1 MKKNH
6 NIIQYIISI
15 RNIVFL
21 ITGCL
26 LIFGI
31 YAIFNMPRQ
40 EFPDFTI
47 RQGLIIGVYP
57 GASSNQ
63 VEEHLTS
70 EVEKFLFEFKEINRK
85 KTYSVSKEGMMII
98 FVEMSDDVKNADQ
111 FWAKIR
117 HGLNELK
124 QTLPSGVI
132 ALFANSEFGE
142 TSAII
147 LSLESETK
155 SYKELEKYLKVLK
168 DELRKNPDVSKI
180 KEFGLQKEQ
189 ISIYIDQN
197 KLANYGIKPLTL
209 LASLKTEGEVSYG
222 GELDNGYLV
231 HPIHIHPRYQTDK
244 DIAEQIVYTD
254 PFGNV
259 VRLKDIAKIVR
270 EYPKSES
277 YVLNNGHKAVLVS
290 LEMHSGNNIV
300 QFGEEIDKIVE
311 KFSST
316 LPEDVRLN
324 KIANMPEVVQ
334 NSVNNFLKE
343 FFIAIFSVIL
353 VTMLLLPK
361 KVASIAGI
369 TIPISVFITLGI
381 MFILKIPFHTV
392 SLAALIVVLG
402 MIVDNSIV
410 IIDNHIEKLDI
421 GENPWDAAWKSA
433 NELFVPVFTATL
445 IISLAFFPL
454 LLFLKGTYYDF
465 ISSFPV
471 TIGLALGISLI
482 VAEFLVPI
490 LNYLLIK
497 KGLKEQ
503 FKSKKRK
510 TFLDILQGF
519 YDKTLEWAFK
529 RKKLVIFIGIG
540 SFLMAILLGL
550 VVKRQLFPFVER
562 NQFAVEIFL
571 PTGSSLTQTE
581 KIVDSL
587 QNVFKNDKRIIN
599 YAAFIGTS
607 SPRFHATYAPNLPS
621 NNYAQFVITTVS
633 NEATENILSE
643 YSNKYYNAFPEAHIK
658 WKQLELTDKSA
669 PIEIRISGDSIKE
682 LKKISEKVKNILKST
697 NGVYWARDDFEEP
710 MQSIN
715 LDLNFDEM
723 NRLGL
728 SKSLVSYSIAAG
740 FTGIPL
746 TTVWEDDYP
755 VKVVL
760 RLQKNKH
767 DSYNDLYNQYITSPL
782 LGTSI
787 HLRQIATPLPE
798 WNEGVIVR
806 RNGIR
811 TITIRGDVQKGVYVS
826 EVLDKVKPEID
837 KIILPDGYSKE
848 YGGELEG
855 EKENYSM
862 LSVSLLTSIIISF
875 FILLFQFRKIK
886 LSLLILITMPLS
898 IFGAILGLIIINYPF
913 SFTSFVG
920 IISLCG
926 MVVRNGIIYVDYA
939 ENIRKENKLSP
950 SEAAIAAGK
959 RRMRPIFLTSAA
971 ASVGVIP
978 MIISKSSLWG
988 PLATV
993 ICFGL
998 IFAMILSLYVLPVL
1012 YEFVTKKENK
1022 IPIEENV

>member
-1 MKKNH
+1 
-6 NIIQYIISI
+6 
-15 RNIVFL
+15 
-21 ITGCL
+21 
-26 LIFGI
+26 
-31 YAIFNMPRQ
+31 MPRQ

-421 GENPWDAAWKSA
+421 GENPWDAA
-433 NELFVPVFTATL
+433 
-445 IISLAFFPL
+445 
-454 LLFLKGTYYDF
+454 
-465 ISSFPV
+465 
-471 TIGLALGISLI
+471 
-482 VAEFLVPI
+482 
-490 LNYLLIK
+490 
-497 KGLKEQ
+497 
-503 FKSKKRK
+503 
-510 TFLDILQGF
+510 
-519 YDKTLEWAFK
+519 
-529 RKKLVIFIGIG
+529 
-540 SFLMAILLGL
+540 
-550 VVKRQLFPFVER
+550 
-562 NQFAVEIFL
+562 
-571 PTGSSLTQTE
+571 
-581 KIVDSL
+581 
-587 QNVFKNDKRIIN
+587 
-599 YAAFIGTS
+599 
-607 SPRFHATYAPNLPS
+607 
-621 NNYAQFVITTVS
+621 
-633 NEATENILSE
+633 
-643 YSNKYYNAFPEAHIK
+643 
-658 WKQLELTDKSA
+658 
-669 PIEIRISGDSIKE
+669 
-682 LKKISEKVKNILKST
+682 
-697 NGVYWARDDFEEP
+697 
-710 MQSIN
+710 
-715 LDLNFDEM
+715 
-723 NRLGL
+723 
-728 SKSLVSYSIAAG
+728 
-740 FTGIPL
+740 
-746 TTVWEDDYP
+746 
-755 VKVVL
+755 
-760 RLQKNKH
+760 
-767 DSYNDLYNQYITSPL
+767 
-782 LGTSI
+782 
-787 HLRQIATPLPE
+787 
-798 WNEGVIVR
+798 
-806 RNGIR
+806 
-811 TITIRGDVQKGVYVS
+811 
-826 EVLDKVKPEID
+826 
-837 KIILPDGYSKE
+837 
-848 YGGELEG
+848 
-855 EKENYSM
+855 
-862 LSVSLLTSIIISF
+862 
-875 FILLFQFRKIK
+875 
-886 LSLLILITMPLS
+886 
-898 IFGAILGLIIINYPF
+898 
-913 SFTSFVG
+913 
-920 IISLCG
+920 
-926 MVVRNGIIYVDYA
+926 
-939 ENIRKENKLSP
+939 
-950 SEAAIAAGK
+950 
-959 RRMRPIFLTSAA
+959 
-971 ASVGVIP
+971 
-978 MIISKSSLWG
+978 
-988 PLATV
+988 
-993 ICFGL
+993 
-998 IFAMILSLYVLPVL
+998 
-1012 YEFVTKKENK
+1012 
-1022 IPIEENV
+1022 